1 MVLQHGRQEFKV
13 SDMDDWVDSEDQLD
27 SDSDDDEKKKKKDSD
42 DEVRHFF
49 FFTFCDF
56 DVEFNY
62 FLCQCKKTSG
72 EKPLACT
79 APSSIDNCLKRCL
92 YYKHHK

>member
-49 FFTFCDF
+49 DF
-56 DVEFNY
+56 
-62 FLCQCKKTSG
+62 L
-72 EKPLACT
+72 
-79 APSSIDNCLKRCL
+79 
-92 YYKHHK
+92 